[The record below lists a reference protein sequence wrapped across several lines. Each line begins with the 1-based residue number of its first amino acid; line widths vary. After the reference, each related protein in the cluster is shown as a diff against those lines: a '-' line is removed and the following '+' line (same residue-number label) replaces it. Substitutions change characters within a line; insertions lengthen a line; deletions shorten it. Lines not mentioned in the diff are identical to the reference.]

1 MENSSENP
9 DEWRKRAIFRL
20 IMRLLLGLI
29 QIGGVIAAIW
39 LFVVAGAGWRS
50 CGAVII
56 TLFCA
61 LVSWLLFS
69 QRSAL

>member
-1 MENSSENP
+1 
-9 DEWRKRAIFRL
+9 
-20 IMRLLLGLI
+20 MRLLLGLI